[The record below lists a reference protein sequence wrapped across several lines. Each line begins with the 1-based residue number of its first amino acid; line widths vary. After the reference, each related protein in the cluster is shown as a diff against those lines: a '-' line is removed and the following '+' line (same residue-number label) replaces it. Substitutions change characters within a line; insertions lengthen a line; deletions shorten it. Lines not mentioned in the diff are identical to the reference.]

1 MRAALWFLALFGI
14 AVAMALFAGNNQ
26 GTVTLFWPPYRI
38 DLSLN
43 MVLLLLVGGFVV
55 LHAALQAL
63 AALFDMPHHARR
75 WRLQQKERAM
85 HGALLDAMTHLL
97 SGRFVR
103 ASKAAE
109 AALAQEQ
116 SLSASAHYGAAG
128 PQLRTL
134 AHLVAAD
141 GAHALQDRSRR
152 DEHLRQALEE
162 TALRQNA
169 QTQELHEGAQLRSAR
184 WMLDDR
190 DASGALAR
198 LEELPQGAS
207 RRTIALRTRL
217 KAARLAG
224 QTLVALETAR
234 LLAKHRAFSTA
245 AAQSIVRGLAAEL
258 LNSAHDPAQLQQVW
272 QQLDPAERQMPE
284 LALQAAHRLS
294 QLGGDDAHARHWL
307 LPVWERMVSLPDS
320 LPEHLQQ
327 KLVEALENSME
338 SLDAPWLARIES
350 AQQANPRNA
359 RLEYLAGVACLK
371 RQLWG
376 KAQQLLTQASQHL
389 EAGPLQRNAWRA
401 LALLAERRGDEP
413 AAAAAWRNAA
423 LCP

>member
-1 MRAALWFLALFGI
+1 M
-14 AVAMALFAGNNQ
+14 
-26 GTVTLFWPPYRI
+26 
-38 DLSLN
+38 
-43 MVLLLLVGGFVV
+43 
-55 LHAALQAL
+55 
-63 AALFDMPHHARR
+63 FDMPHHARR